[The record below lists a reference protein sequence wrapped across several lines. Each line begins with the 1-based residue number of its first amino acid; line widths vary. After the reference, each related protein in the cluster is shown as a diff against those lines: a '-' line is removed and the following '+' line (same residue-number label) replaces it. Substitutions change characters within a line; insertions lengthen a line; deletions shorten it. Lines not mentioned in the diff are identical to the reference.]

1 MSVQYTSYWKGL
13 HCVMKRT
20 EKERMFSY
28 TGKTALITGAS
39 SGIGEAFAHSL
50 AARGMHL
57 VLVARLADKLRA
69 LAQALSEQHGIRA
82 DVVPADLCRA
92 GAVQEVYRRT
102 QTLGVAVDLLVNN
115 AGFGTYGGFDTLA
128 QEREHG
134 EIMLNVTALVDL
146 THAFVPAMVERK
158 AGGVIN
164 VASMAA
170 FQPMPY
176 QAVYGSAKAF
186 VLSFSLALW
195 AEYRKRGVRVVALCP
210 GPTATNF
217 FTVLEA
223 PEMPVMGRMHTPE
236 AVVLAGLRALDER
249 RPYAVE
255 GRRNAF
261 GAQLT
266 HMTPLALTA
275 RVFERVMRPRKQ
287 EAQPGE
293 R

>member
-1 MSVQYTSYWKGL
+1 MYW
-13 HCVMKRT
+13 
-20 EKERMFSY
+20 
-28 TGKTALITGAS
+28 
-39 SGIGEAFAHSL
+39 
-50 AARGMHL
+50 
-57 VLVARLADKLRA
+57 
-69 LAQALSEQHGIRA
+69 AQALSEQHGIRA
-82 DVVPADLCRA
+82 DVVPADLCRE
-92 GAVQEVYRRT
+92 GAAQEVYRRT
-102 QTLGVAVDLLVNN
+102 QGLGVAVDLLVNN

-128 QEREHG
+128 LEREHE

-146 THAFVPAMVERK
+146 THAFVPAMAERK

-164 VASMAA
+164 VASIAA
-170 FQPMPY
+170 FQPLPY
-176 QAVYGSAKAF
+176 HAVYGASKAF

-223 PEMPVMGRMHTPE
+223 PEMPVMGSMHTPE
-236 AVVLAGLRALDER
+236 AVVMAGLRALEQG

-266 HMTPLALTA
+266 HMTPLALTTRVFA
-275 RVFERVMRPRKQ
+275 RVMHPRMQ
-287 EAQPGE
+287 EAAPGGE
-293 R
+293 RSATPLASQSRP

>member
-1 MSVQYTSYWKGL
+1 
-13 HCVMKRT
+13 
-20 EKERMFSY
+20 MFNY

-39 SGIGEAFAHSL
+39 SGIGEAFAPIL
-50 AARGMHL
+50 AARGMNL
-57 VLVARLADKLRA
+57 VLVARSEDKLRA
-69 LAQALSEQHGIRA
+69 RAQALSEQYGIRA

-92 GAVQEVYRRT
+92 GAAQEVYRRT
-102 QTLGVAVDLLVNN
+102 QELGVPVDLLVNN

-128 QEREHG
+128 PEREHE

-146 THAFVPAMVERK
+146 AHAFVPAMAERK
-158 AGGVIN
+158 AGGIIN
-164 VASMAA
+164 VASIAA
-170 FQPMPY
+170 FQPLPY
-176 QAVYGSAKAF
+176 HAVYGASKAF

-195 AEYRKRGVRVVALCP
+195 AEYRTRGVRVVALCP

-217 FTVLEA
+217 FTALEA

-236 AVVLAGLRALDER
+236 AVVMAGLRALEQG

-266 HMTPLALTA
+266 HMTPLALTTRVFA
-275 RVFERVMRPRKQ
+275 RVMHPRHQ
-287 EAQPGE
+287 EAAPGGE
-293 R
+293 RSATPLASQSRP

>member
-1 MSVQYTSYWKGL
+1 
-13 HCVMKRT
+13 
-20 EKERMFSY
+20 MFSY

-39 SGIGEAFAHSL
+39 SGIGEAFAHIL
-50 AARGMHL
+50 AARGMNL
-57 VLVARLADKLRA
+57 VLVARSTEKLRQ
-69 LAQALSEQHGIRA
+69 LSQALSEQHSIRA
-82 DVVPADLCRA
+82 EVVPADLCRE
-92 GAVQEVYRRT
+92 GAAQEVYRQT
-102 QTLGVAVDLLVNN
+102 QALGVPVDLLVNN

-128 QEREHG
+128 SEREHE
-134 EIMLNVTALVDL
+134 EIMLNITALVDL
-146 THAFVPAMVERK
+146 AHACVPAMVERK

-164 VASMAA
+164 VASIAA
-170 FQPMPY
+170 FQPLPSH
-176 QAVYGSAKAF
+176 AVYGASKAF

-195 AEYRKRGVRVVALCP
+195 AEYRTRGVRVVALCP

-236 AVVLAGLRALDER
+236 AVVMAGLRALEQG

-266 HMTPLALTA
+266 HMTPLALTT
-275 RVFERVMRPRKQ
+275 RVFAKVMHPRKQ
-287 EAQPGE
+287 EAAPGGE
-293 R
+293 RSATPLASRSGP

>member
-1 MSVQYTSYWKGL
+1 
-13 HCVMKRT
+13 
-20 EKERMFSY
+20 MFSY

-39 SGIGEAFAHSL
+39 SGIGEAFAQIL
-50 AARGMHL
+50 AAHGMNL
-57 VLVARLADKLRA
+57 VLVARSEDKLRA

-82 DVVPADLCRA
+82 DVVPADLCRE
-92 GAVQEVYRRT
+92 GAAQEVYRRT
-102 QTLGVAVDLLVNN
+102 RALGIPVDLLVNN

-128 QEREHG
+128 PEREHE

-146 THAFVPAMVERK
+146 TLAFVPAMAERK

-164 VASMAA
+164 VASIAA
-170 FQPMPY
+170 FQPLPY
-176 QAVYGSAKAF
+176 HAVYGASKAF

-195 AEYRKRGVRVVALCP
+195 AEYRKVGVRVLALCP

-217 FTVLEA
+217 FTILGADEL
-223 PEMPVMGRMHTPE
+223 PMMGSMHTPE
-236 AVVLAGLRALDER
+236 AVVMTGLRTLEQG

-275 RVFERVMRPRKQ
+275 RVFARVMRPRKK
-287 EAQPGE
+287 EAQPGGE
-293 R
+293 RSTTPLASRSKP

>member
-1 MSVQYTSYWKGL
+1 MYSYA
-13 HCVMKRT
+13 
-20 EKERMFSY
+20 
-28 TGKTALITGAS
+28 GKTALITGAS
-39 SGIGEAFAHSL
+39 SGIGEAFAHIL
-50 AARGMHL
+50 AARGMNL
-57 VLVARLADKLRA
+57 VLVARSEDKLCQ
-69 LAQALSEQHGIRA
+69 LSQQLSEQHGIRA
-82 DVVPADLCRA
+82 DVVPADLCLE

-102 QTLGVAVDLLVNN
+102 QALDVPVDLLVNN

-128 QEREHG
+128 PEREHE

-146 THAFVPAMVERK
+146 AHAFVPEMAKRK
-158 AGGVIN
+158 AGGIIN
-164 VASMAA
+164 VASIAA
-170 FQPMPY
+170 FQPLAY
-176 QAVYGSAKAF
+176 HAVYGASKAF

-195 AEYRKRGVRVVALCP
+195 AEYRTRGVRVVALCP

-236 AVVLAGLRALDER
+236 AVVMAGLRALEQG

-266 HMTPLALTA
+266 HMTPLALTT
-275 RVFERVMRPRKQ
+275 RVFAKVMHPRKQ
-287 EAQPGE
+287 EAAPGGE
-293 R
+293 RSATPLASQSRP

>member
-1 MSVQYTSYWKGL
+1 MKG
-13 HCVMKRT
+13 K
-20 EKERMFSY
+20 EKKRMFNY
-28 TGKTALITGAS
+28 AGKTALITGAS
-39 SGIGEAFAHSL
+39 SGIGEAFAQIL
-50 AARGMHL
+50 AACGMNL
-57 VLVARLADKLRA
+57 VLVARSAEKLRA

-82 DVVPADLCRA
+82 DVVPADLCRE

-217 FTVLEA
+217 FKVLGA
-223 PEMPVMGRMHTPE
+223 DGVPGMGSMRSSE
-236 AVVLAGLRALDER
+236 AVVMTGLHALEQG
-249 RPYAVE
+249 RPYAVD
-255 GRRNAF
+255 GRSNAF
-261 GAQLT
+261 GVHLT
-266 HMTPLALTA
+266 HMAPLALMA
-275 RVFERVMRPRKQ
+275 RVFARVLRPRKQ
-287 EAQPGE
+287 EVKPGGE
-293 R
+293 RSATPLAS